1 MTRSQFQNRSQKPS
15 HGRGRQGRSGGHSAP
30 RSGAHGGRPPV
41 DAPDALPE
49 LDIPQDQTVAISTF
63 AELSLAESLRS
74 ALAADG
80 YERPTP
86 IQARAIPT
94 LLEGRDLLGIAQT
107 GTGKTAAFA
116 LPILE
121 QLLASCAAG
130 QKLPR
135 GRKPKALILAPTREL
150 AAQIAES
157 FASYGRHTPLR
168 FAVIFGGVGQG
179 PQVRAI
185 EQGIDIL
192 IATPGRL
199 TDLHQQGLVR
209 LDEVRH
215 FVLDEADRMLDMGF
229 IEPIRR
235 IAALVPAKR
244 QTMLFSAT
252 MPKEIRHLA
261 AALLSN
267 PATVSVTPVS
277 SAVDRID
284 QRLYFVLKAQKTQ
297 LLVHLY
303 DEMRMD
309 RVVVFTKT
317 KHGADRLARKL
328 KSNGIRAEA
337 IHGNKKQNQ
346 RVRALDAFK
355 SGESPVLVATDVA
368 ARGLDI
374 DDVTHVVNYDLPM
387 EPESY
392 VHRIGRTARAGKS
405 GHAVA
410 FCDTEERTQLK
421 QVERLIKLEIPRFH
435 VPVEVPKTDEDAARG
450 AGGKPRREPIVETI
464 AIAPPRAS
472 GGGSGGGGGGRGR
485 SGGRSGGGRAQGGRP
500 QGGRPSGERSHGSSD
515 RGGHDGGRPSD
526 GGRAAGSGQAAAGA
540 GGHRFA
546 SAGRGKPRGRR

>member
-1 MTRSQFQNRSQKPS
+1 VTRPTQFSPRSK
-15 HGRGRQGRSGGHSAP
+15 GRSGGRPQQSSRGPSHASRGPKGARQAP
-30 RSGAHGGRPPV
+30 P
-41 DAPDALPE
+41 APDALAE
-49 LDIPQDQTVAISTF
+49 LDLPQDETVTVTTF
-63 AELSLAESLRS
+63 AELSLAEALRN

-86 IQARAIPT
+86 IQARAIPP
-94 LLEGRDLLGIAQT
+94 LLAGRDLLGIAQT

-121 QLLASCAAG
+121 HLLAQQVARLAPG

-157 FASYGRHTPLR
+157 FTSYGRHTPLR
-168 FAVIFGGVGQG
+168 SVVIFGGVGQG
-179 PQVRAI
+179 PQVRAL
-185 EQGIDIL
+185 EQGVDIL

-199 TDLHQQGLVR
+199 TDLHQQGLVH
-209 LDEVRH
+209 LDAVDH

-261 AALLSN
+261 AALLTN
-267 PATVSVTPVS
+267 PTTVSVTPVS

-421 QVERLIKLEIPRFH
+421 QVERLVKFEIPRFQ
-435 VPVEVPKTDEDAARG
+435 VPAEVPKTDEAAAQAAGLKPKREPIVDRPAADTPGGGRGERSRREPRG
-450 AGGKPRREPIVETI
+450 AGGRR
-464 AIAPPRAS
+464 
-472 GGGSGGGGGGRGR
+472 GGGGARA
-485 SGGRSGGGRAQGGRP
+485 GGGRKP
-500 QGGRPSGERSHGSSD
+500 GSS
-515 RGGHDGGRPSD
+515 S
-526 GGRAAGSGQAAAGA
+526 GSSSAPRDSGA
-540 GGHRFA
+540 GNAPTATTGHRFA
-546 SAGRGKPRGRR
+546 RAGRGAPRGGRR

>member
-1 MTRSQFQNRSQKPS
+1 VTRPTQFSPRSK
-15 HGRGRQGRSGGHSAP
+15 GRSGGRPQQSSRGPSHASRGPKGARQAP
-30 RSGAHGGRPPV
+30 P
-41 DAPDALPE
+41 APDALAE
-49 LDIPQDQTVAISTF
+49 LDLPQDETVTVTTF
-63 AELSLAESLRS
+63 AELSLAEALRN

-86 IQARAIPT
+86 IQARAIPP
-94 LLEGRDLLGIAQT
+94 LLAGRDLLGIAQT

-121 QLLASCAAG
+121 HLLAQQVARLAPG

-168 FAVIFGGVGQG
+168 SVVIFGGVGQG
-179 PQVRAI
+179 PQVRAL
-185 EQGIDIL
+185 EQGVDIL

-199 TDLHQQGLVR
+199 TDLHQQGLVH
-209 LDEVRH
+209 LDAVDH

-261 AALLSN
+261 AALLTN
-267 PATVSVTPVS
+267 PTTVSVTPVS

-410 FCDTEERTQLK
+410 FCDTDERTQLK
-421 QVERLIKLEIPRFH
+421 QVERLVKFEIPRFQ
-435 VPVEVPKTDEDAARG
+435 VPAEVPKTDEAAAQAAGLKPKREPIVDRPAADTPGGGRGERSRREPRG
-450 AGGKPRREPIVETI
+450 AGGRR
-464 AIAPPRAS
+464 
-472 GGGSGGGGGGRGR
+472 GGGGARA
-485 SGGRSGGGRAQGGRP
+485 GGGRKP
-500 QGGRPSGERSHGSSD
+500 GSS
-515 RGGHDGGRPSD
+515 S
-526 GGRAAGSGQAAAGA
+526 GSSSAPRDSGA
-540 GGHRFA
+540 GNAPTATTGHRFA
-546 SAGRGKPRGRR
+546 RAGRGAPRGGRR

>member
-1 MTRSQFQNRSQKPS
+1 MTRPTQFSPRSK
-15 HGRGRQGRSGGHSAP
+15 GRSGGRPQPSSRGASHDARGPRGARQAP
-30 RSGAHGGRPPV
+30 P
-41 DAPDALPE
+41 APDALAE
-49 LDIPQDQTVAISTF
+49 LDLPQDETVTVTTF
-63 AELSLAESLRS
+63 AELSLAEALRN

-86 IQARAIPT
+86 IQARAIPP
-94 LLEGRDLLGIAQT
+94 LLAGRDLLGIAQT

-121 QLLASCAAG
+121 HLLAQQVARLAPG

-168 FAVIFGGVGQG
+168 SVVIFGGVGQG

-185 EQGIDIL
+185 EQGVDIL

-199 TDLHQQGLVR
+199 TDLHQQGLIH
-209 LDEVRH
+209 LDAVDH

-261 AALLSN
+261 AALLTN
-267 PATVSVTPVS
+267 PTTVSVTPVS

-421 QVERLIKLEIPRFH
+421 QVERLIKFEIPRFQ
-435 VPVEVPKTDEDAARG
+435 VPAEVPKTDEAAAQA
-450 AGGKPRREPIVETI
+450 AGLKPKREPVVDRPTEQ
-464 AIAPPRAS
+464 PPARERGGHGGRS
-472 GGGSGGGGGGRGR
+472 QERGGGGRHGRRGGGGGGGGGGGRS
-485 SGGRSGGGRAQGGRP
+485 SGGSR
-500 QGGRPSGERSHGSSD
+500 GSSSASAPSTGGDARGSD
-515 RGGHDGGRPSD
+515 RTPGHPFSR
-526 GGRAAGSGQAAAGA
+526 
-540 GGHRFA
+540 
-546 SAGRGKPRGRR
+546 AGRGKPRGPGR

>member
-1 MTRSQFQNRSQKPS
+1 VTRPTQFSPRSK
-15 HGRGRQGRSGGHSAP
+15 GRSGGRPQQSSRGPSHASRGPKGARQAP
-30 RSGAHGGRPPV
+30 P
-41 DAPDALPE
+41 APDALAE
-49 LDIPQDQTVAISTF
+49 LDLPQDETVTVTTF
-63 AELSLAESLRS
+63 AELSLAEALRN

-86 IQARAIPT
+86 IQARAIPP
-94 LLEGRDLLGIAQT
+94 LLAGRDLLGIAQT

-121 QLLASCAAG
+121 HLLAQQVARLAPG

-168 FAVIFGGVGQG
+168 SVVIFGGVGQG
-179 PQVRAI
+179 PQVRAL
-185 EQGIDIL
+185 EQGVDIL

-199 TDLHQQGLVR
+199 TDLHQQGLVH
-209 LDEVRH
+209 LDAVDH

-261 AALLSN
+261 AALLTN
-267 PATVSVTPVS
+267 PTTVSVTPVS

-421 QVERLIKLEIPRFH
+421 QVERLVKFEIPRFQ
-435 VPVEVPKTDEDAARG
+435 VPAEVPKTDEAAAQAAGLKPKREPIVDRPAADTPGGGRGERSRREPRG
-450 AGGKPRREPIVETI
+450 AGGRR
-464 AIAPPRAS
+464 
-472 GGGSGGGGGGRGR
+472 GGGGARA
-485 SGGRSGGGRAQGGRP
+485 GGGRKP
-500 QGGRPSGERSHGSSD
+500 GSS
-515 RGGHDGGRPSD
+515 S
-526 GGRAAGSGQAAAGA
+526 GSSSAPRDSGA
-540 GGHRFA
+540 GNAPTATTGHRFA
-546 SAGRGKPRGRR
+546 RAGRGAPRGGRR

>member
-1 MTRSQFQNRSQKPS
+1 MTRPTQFSPRSK
-15 HGRGRQGRSGGHSAP
+15 GRSGGRPQQSSRGPSHASRGPKGARQAP
-30 RSGAHGGRPPV
+30 P
-41 DAPDALPE
+41 APDALAE
-49 LDIPQDQTVAISTF
+49 LDLPQDETVTVTTF
-63 AELSLAESLRS
+63 AELSLAEALRN

-86 IQARAIPT
+86 IQARAIPP
-94 LLEGRDLLGIAQT
+94 LLAGRDLLGIAQT

-121 QLLASCAAG
+121 HLLAQQVARLAPG

-168 FAVIFGGVGQG
+168 SVVIFGGVGQG
-179 PQVRAI
+179 PQVRAL
-185 EQGIDIL
+185 EQGVDIL

-199 TDLHQQGLVR
+199 TDLHQQGLVH
-209 LDEVRH
+209 LDAVDH

-261 AALLSN
+261 AALLTN
-267 PATVSVTPVS
+267 PTTVSVTPVS

-410 FCDTEERTQLK
+410 FCDTDERTQLK
-421 QVERLIKLEIPRFH
+421 QVERLVKFEIPRFQ
-435 VPVEVPKTDEDAARG
+435 VPAEVPKTDEAAAQAAGLKPKREPIVDRPAADTPGGGRGERSRREPRG
-450 AGGKPRREPIVETI
+450 AGGRR
-464 AIAPPRAS
+464 
-472 GGGSGGGGGGRGR
+472 GGGGARA
-485 SGGRSGGGRAQGGRP
+485 GGGRKP
-500 QGGRPSGERSHGSSD
+500 GSS
-515 RGGHDGGRPSD
+515 S
-526 GGRAAGSGQAAAGA
+526 GSSSAPRDSGA
-540 GGHRFA
+540 GNAPTATTGHRFA
-546 SAGRGKPRGRR
+546 RAGRGAPRGGRR

>member
-1 MTRSQFQNRSQKPS
+1 MTRPTQFSPRSK
-15 HGRGRQGRSGGHSAP
+15 GRSGGRPQQSSRGPSHASRGPKGARQAP
-30 RSGAHGGRPPV
+30 P
-41 DAPDALPE
+41 APDALAE
-49 LDIPQDQTVAISTF
+49 LDLPQDETVTVTTF
-63 AELSLAESLRS
+63 AELSLAEALRN

-86 IQARAIPT
+86 IQARAIPP
-94 LLEGRDLLGIAQT
+94 LLAGRDLLGIAQT

-121 QLLASCAAG
+121 HLLAQQVARLAPG

-168 FAVIFGGVGQG
+168 SVVIFGGVGQG
-179 PQVRAI
+179 PQVRAL
-185 EQGIDIL
+185 EQGVDIL

-199 TDLHQQGLVR
+199 TDLHQQGLVH
-209 LDEVRH
+209 LDAVDH

-261 AALLSN
+261 AALLTN
-267 PATVSVTPVS
+267 PTTVSVTPVS

-421 QVERLIKLEIPRFH
+421 QVERLVKFEIPRFQ
-435 VPVEVPKTDEDAARG
+435 VPAEVPKTDEAAAQAAGLKPKREPIVDRPAADTPGGGRGERSRREPRG
-450 AGGKPRREPIVETI
+450 AGGRR
-464 AIAPPRAS
+464 
-472 GGGSGGGGGGRGR
+472 GGGGARA
-485 SGGRSGGGRAQGGRP
+485 GGGRKP
-500 QGGRPSGERSHGSSD
+500 GSS
-515 RGGHDGGRPSD
+515 S
-526 GGRAAGSGQAAAGA
+526 GSSSAPRDSGA
-540 GGHRFA
+540 GNAPTATTGHRFA
-546 SAGRGKPRGRR
+546 RAGRGAPRGGRR